1 MRVLWMLILLT
12 AGCGLAAEVVS
23 EGAATMAYRQPDGS
37 VVTLHKQPKRVVI
50 CYASLVPVWY
60 AAGGRAVG
68 VPRVASADVLPEA
81 VRGLP
86 EIGSISTPNP
96 EKILML
102 KPDLALLL
110 GRYERHGAV
119 ARILNRAGVETV
131 MLEYANYTD
140 FASLFDFFCR
150 LNGAPPAALAEKKRI
165 AGEVEAV
172 CRKAAEKPGPTA
184 AIVFASPAG
193 FKLESE
199 HSNTGTILNMLG
211 GKNIATGIGQPRVN
225 FSYERLFVDDPEVI
239 FIVTMGEA
247 EAFKEKFRCEIMS
260 QGAWKELRAVKNGR
274 VHYLPTELF
283 LYQAGT
289 RYSEA
294 FRHLAKLLYPETEGG
309 K

>member
-1 MRVLWMLILLT
+1 MKVLWMLILLA
-12 AGCGLAAEVVS
+12 AGCGLAAETVG
-23 EGAATMAYRQPDGS
+23 EDAATIAYRQPDGN
-37 VVTLHKQPKRVVI
+37 VVTLHKNPKRVVI

-60 AAGGRAVG
+60 AAGGSAVG
-68 VPRVASADVLPEA
+68 IPRVPSADALPEA

-86 EIGSISTPNP
+86 VIGSIFTPNP

-110 GRYERHGAV
+110 GRYERHAAV
-119 ARILNRAGVETV
+119 AGILNRAGVETV
-131 MLEYANYTD
+131 LLEYANYAD
-140 FASLFDFFCR
+140 FSSLFDFFCN

-172 CRKAAEKPGPTA
+172 CRKAAKKPGPTA
-184 AIVFASPAG
+184 AIVFAAPAG
-193 FKLESE
+193 FKLEGE
-199 HSNTGTILNMLG
+199 HSNTGTILKMLG
-211 GKNIATGIGQPRVN
+211 GKNIASDAGQARVN

-247 EAFKEKFRCEIMS
+247 EALKEKFRSEIMS
-260 QGAWKELRAVKNGR
+260 QGAWKELRAAKSGR
-274 VHYLPTELF
+274 VHFLPTELF

-289 RYSEA
+289 RYPEA
-294 FRHLAKLLYPETEGG
+294 FRHLAELLYPEPEGG

>member
-1 MRVLWMLILLT
+1 MRVLLMLILLA
-12 AGCGLAAEVVS
+12 AGCGLAAEAVS
-23 EGAATMAYRQPDGS
+23 EDAATMAYRQPDGS

-60 AAGGRAVG
+60 AAGGSAVG
-68 VPRVASADVLPEA
+68 VPRVASAAAMPEA
-81 VRGLP
+81 VRGLS

-102 KPDLALLL
+102 KPDLVLLL
-110 GRYERHGAV
+110 GRYERHAAV
-119 ARILNRAGVETV
+119 AQMLNRAGVETV
-131 MLEYANYTD
+131 LLEYANYAD
-140 FASLFDFFCR
+140 FASLFDFFCN

-165 AGEVEAV
+165 SGEVEAV

-184 AIVFASPAG
+184 AIVFAAPAG

-199 HSNTGTILNMLG
+199 HSNAGTILKMLG
-211 GKNIATGIGQPRVN
+211 GRNIASGVEQPRVN

-239 FIVTMGEA
+239 LIVTMGEA
-247 EAFKEKFRCEIMS
+247 EALKEKFRSEIMS
-260 QGAWKELRAVKNGR
+260 QGAWRELRAAKSGR
-274 VHYLPTELF
+274 VHFLPAELF

-289 RYSEA
+289 RYPEA

>member
-1 MRVLWMLILLT
+1 MRVLWILILLA
-12 AGCGLAAEVVS
+12 AGCGLAAEVVK
-23 EGAATMAYRQPDGS
+23 EDAETIAYRQPDGS

-60 AAGGRAVG
+60 AAGGSAIG
-68 VPRVASADVLPEA
+68 VPRVASADAMPEA
-81 VRGLP
+81 ARELP
-86 EIGSISTPNP
+86 VIGSISTPNP

-110 GRYERHGAV
+110 GRYERHAAV
-119 ARILNRAGVETV
+119 AEILNRARVETV
-131 MLEYANYTD
+131 LLEYANYTD
-140 FASLFDFFCR
+140 FASLFDFFCN

-165 AGEVEAV
+165 SGEVEAA

-199 HSNTGTILNMLG
+199 HSNTGTILKMLG
-211 GKNIATGIGQPRVN
+211 GKNIAAGVDQPRVN

-239 FIVTMGEA
+239 FIVTMGSSE
-247 EAFKEKFRCEIMS
+247 ELKEKFRREIMS
-260 QGAWKELRAVKNGR
+260 QGAWKELRAAKSGR
-274 VHYLPTELF
+274 VHFLPAELF

-289 RYSEA
+289 RYPEA
-294 FRHLAKLLYPETEGG
+294 FRHLAQLLYPELEGN